1 MKGAFETYLLLL
13 LGMTFVLLGFSMVET
28 TIKYNRARLYQETII
43 SLIERHNR
51 YDVDVKDLI
60 KQSKQKCKNC
70 SFTVNQFE
78 DKFIVDVNFEVK
90 IPVINYFKTASI
102 KSLTQSIH

>member
-28 TIKYNRARLYQETII
+28 TIKYNRARLYQETIV

-51 YDVDVKDLI
+51 YDSDIDRLI
-60 KQSKQKCKNC
+60 NESSQKCPDCIFK
-70 SFTVNQFE
+70 VNPIH
-78 DKFIVDVNFEVK
+78 DKYMVNVNFK
-90 IPVINYFKTASI
+90 ISIPVINYTKTASI